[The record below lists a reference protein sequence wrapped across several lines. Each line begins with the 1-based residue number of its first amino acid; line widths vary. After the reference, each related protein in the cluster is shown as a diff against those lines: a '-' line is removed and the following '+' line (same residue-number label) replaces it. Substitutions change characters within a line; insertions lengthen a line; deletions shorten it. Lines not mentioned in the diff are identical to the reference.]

1 MVNSYQQINLFESII
16 RYMVV
21 DVVENF
27 MIQVF
32 VLPKLKRKK
41 HLSVEMG
48 VDGIV

>member
-1 MVNSYQQINLFESII
+1 
-16 RYMVV
+16 MVV
-21 DVVENF
+21 VVENF

-48 VDGIV
+48 VHGLCDLMMSEDSVPSPT